1 MFHFYAPNVHTGGG
15 LVLLRALL
23 EQWPSGFACCAYLDR
38 RAMASLVIPDGMTV
52 SWFDRSFADRLR
64 AERMVA
70 REATT
75 ADVLLCFHSLPPL
88 LASKAKVHCYV
99 HNPHLVGLVA
109 KGYAPTWVNLRLA
122 IERFIARRFERNVDA
137 YIVQTP
143 TMKRAL
149 SRWIGD
155 RRMGNPPPISL
166 FPFVDPVD
174 VPIKADQSAPP
185 RWDFLYVSDGV
196 VHKNHRRL
204 FQAFKILAE
213 QGIRP
218 SLAVTLPD
226 RDAPLIAELD
236 AMVAQNDLNIVN
248 LGHLPHDQILAH
260 YQQARAMMF
269 ASYAESFGIPMLEAT
284 AAGVPILA
292 AELDFVRDMCVPA
305 QTFDPFSEVS
315 IARAIKR
322 FLYDQED
329 TITVLTPAQF
339 ASELQALNALSASQK
354 SLAS

>member
-1 MFHFYAPNVHTGGG
+1 
-15 LVLLRALL
+15 
-23 EQWPSGFACCAYLDR
+23 
-38 RAMASLVIPDGMTV
+38 MAELAIPAEMTV

-64 AERMVA
+64 AERMAA
-70 REATT
+70 REATEG
-75 ADVLLCFHSLPPL
+75 DVLLCFHSLPPL
-88 LASKAKVHCYV
+88 LKSKAKVYCYV

-109 KGYAPTWVNLRLA
+109 KGYALTWVNLRLA

-143 TMKRAL
+143 TMRRAL

-155 RRMGNPPPISL
+155 RRKGNRPPISML
-166 FPFVDPVD
+166 PFVDHVD
-174 VPIKADQSAPP
+174 VPAKSDKGALPT
-185 RWDFLYVSDGV
+185 WDFLYVSDGV

-204 FQAFKILAE
+204 FQAFKVLADE
-213 QGIRP
+213 GIRP

-226 RDAPLIAELD
+226 RDAELIAELD
-236 AMVAQNDLNIVN
+236 AMVEQYGLRIVN
-248 LGHLPHDQILAH
+248 LGHVPHDQIFEH

-284 AAGVPILA
+284 ASGVPILA
-292 AELDFVRDMCVPA
+292 AEMDFVRDMCVPA

-329 TITVLTPAQF
+329 MITVLTPAQF
-339 ASELQALNALSASQK
+339 VAELQALHAQSAFQK